1 MATTLDV
8 ITGRVSS
15 ICQTVPFQFV
25 EAISPFDFAQQPTTQ
40 IDQVFRIE
48 AGDVAVFGGLNYSE
62 TRIGQIRLFVAR
74 KQKGAPQDAYEL
86 LMGDANAL
94 VAAVTHDG
102 ATGGGDY
109 DVQDQ
114 GRGFAIQHDK
124 GQEYAVLRLTLPVNY
139 EAEL

>member
-8 ITGRVSS
+8 ISNRVSS
-15 ICQTVPFQFV
+15 ICGAVPFQFI

-48 AGDVAVFGGLNYSE
+48 YSDTAVFGGLNYSE
-62 TRIGQIRLFVAR
+62 TRIGQVRIFVAR
-74 KQKGAPQDAYEL
+74 KQKGTPQDAYEL
-86 LMGDANAL
+86 LAQDATAL
-94 VAAVTHDG
+94 IAAVVHDG

-114 GRGFAIQHDK
+114 GRGFTIQHDK
-124 GQEYAVLRLTLPVNY
+124 GQEYAVLRLTLPINY
-139 EAEL
+139 EVEL